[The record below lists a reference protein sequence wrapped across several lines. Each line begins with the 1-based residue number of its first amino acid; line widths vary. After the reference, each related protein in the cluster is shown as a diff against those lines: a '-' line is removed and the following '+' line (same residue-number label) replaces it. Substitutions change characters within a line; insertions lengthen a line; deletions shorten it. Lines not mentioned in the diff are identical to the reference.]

1 MNLKLLEILDASLT
15 LAILK
20 TWSQGKGGSLRK
32 VSETLAA
39 ATEEI
44 LAGEKPELGQYLV
57 ETAGGLEFLEVIGAE
72 DHLCLTA
79 DGRGFPQERAHYVFA
94 VVHLVQE
101 GLEEDVK
108 GENQNGHETDQG

>member
-15 LAILK
+15 LAILE
-20 TWSQGKGGSLRK
+20 TWSRGKGGSLRK

-44 LAGEKPELGQYLV
+44 IEGKEPELGQYLF
-57 ETAGGLEFLEVIGAE
+57 ETVGGLEFLEVIGAE

-79 DGRGFPQERAHYVFA
+79 DGRGFPKERAHYVFA
-94 VVHLVQE
+94 AVQLVQE